1 MYRAVLYGSP
11 YHLTFSFLA
20 TRQSCG
26 GGGVIEKG
34 MRGPLDF
41 TRFSA
46 PASKALTLLWLDFF
60 PDINLKNALYL
71 SVNVFGTNV
80 LIGNTM
86 KYFYVPV

>member
-1 MYRAVLYGSP
+1 MYRAMLYGSP

-20 TRQSCG
+20 TRQSCGGG

-46 PASKALTLLWLDFF
+46 PASTALTLL
-60 PDINLKNALYL
+60 
-71 SVNVFGTNV
+71 
-80 LIGNTM
+80 
-86 KYFYVPV
+86 

>member
-1 MYRAVLYGSP
+1 MW
-11 YHLTFSFLA
+11 
-20 TRQSCG
+20 G
-26 GGGVIEKG
+26 GGGGIEKG

-46 PASKALTLLWLDFF
+46 PASKPLTLLELDFF

>member
-26 GGGVIEKG
+26 GGGGGIEKG
-34 MRGPLDF
+34 VRGPLDF

-46 PASKALTLLWLDFF
+46 PASKALTLL
-60 PDINLKNALYL
+60 
-71 SVNVFGTNV
+71 
-80 LIGNTM
+80 
-86 KYFYVPV
+86 